1 MDVNFLINITTLL
14 TKLLRHSCQMR
25 YGIGNKKIMDPS
37 PDPPTNI
44 VSLFPTDSLSTGTK
58 LFGGGGGGQSV
69 STKSDGQS
77 NSSQPT

>member
-1 MDVNFLINITTLL
+1 MD
-14 TKLLRHSCQMR
+14 S
-25 YGIGNKKIMDPS
+25 S

-44 VSLFPTDSLSTGTK
+44 VLLFSGDSLSTGTK
-58 LFGGGGGGQSV
+58 LFGGGGEGQSV

>member
-25 YGIGNKKIMDPS
+25 YGTENKKIMDPS